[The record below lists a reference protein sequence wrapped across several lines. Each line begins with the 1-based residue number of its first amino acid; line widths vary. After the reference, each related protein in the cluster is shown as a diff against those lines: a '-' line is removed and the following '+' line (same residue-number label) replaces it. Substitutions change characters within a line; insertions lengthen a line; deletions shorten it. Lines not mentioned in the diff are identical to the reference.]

1 MGTLSILL
9 VGFSLSM
16 DCFAIALGIGC
27 SRKTV
32 SPGTVFKVALAFGG
46 AQALMPVIGW
56 AAGHALVD
64 LISAYDHWV
73 VFGLL
78 LLVGSHMIWESFHEK
93 EEGEKLN
100 LASGWALL
108 FLAFVTSIDALAA
121 GLALAFEDV
130 DIGLAAAVIG
140 GVTFL
145 VVVIGFTVGRRVGD
159 LMGRWAETLGGL
171 ILIGIGVRVLIEHLA
186 G

>member
-1 MGTLSILL
+1 MGILSILL
-9 VGFSLSM
+9 IGFSLSM

-27 SRKTV
+27 SRKNV
-32 SPGTVFKVALAFGG
+32 SPGTVLKVALAFGG
-46 AQALMPVIGW
+46 AQALMPAIGW
-56 AAGHALVD
+56 AAGRALVD
-64 LISAYDHWV
+64 IISAADHWV

-78 LLVGSHMIWESFHEK
+78 LLVSCHMIWESFHEK

-100 LASGWALL
+100 LTSGGALI

-130 DIGLAAAVIG
+130 DIALAAAVIG

-145 VVVIGFTVGRRVGD
+145 VVILGLIIGRRVGD
-159 LMGRWAETLGGL
+159 ILGRWAGTLGGL
-171 ILIGIGVRVLIEHLA
+171 ILIGIGIRVLIEHLA